1 MQTLSPLHKAYFLY
15 ALLIDVSF
23 DLHSIFC
30 KRIDLFHLMFITK
43 IHLHFGFSILP
54 LLLAVKLQMPI
65 GSCSLNKIEAQKHKK
80 KVKGQQIEVST
91 SEALEEE
98 DEL

>member
-30 KRIDLFHLMFITK
+30 KSILFVYFTNDKRIDLFHPMFITK
-43 IHLHFGFSILP
+43 IRLHFGFAIPP

-80 KVKGQQIEVST
+80 KVKGQ
-91 SEALEEE
+91 
-98 DEL
+98 